1 MNSKSALLQR
11 HTPQVRATHWFVVIA
26 FTLVALSGLAFF
38 HPAFYSLSN
47 LFGGGPW
54 TRILHPFAGVVLFLA
69 FLLLVA
75 QEWQHNR
82 ITAADRQWQQQMMAI
97 MMNRADDL
105 PEIGRYNLGQKYL
118 FRTLLVMISLLF
130 LTGIVIWQ
138 PYFAPKFP
146 VGLVRLAVMT
156 HAIASFIAITSI
168 IVHIYAAY
176 WTRGAIRGM
185 TRGTVTAAWARH
197 HYPGWYKEMTKG
209 RK

>member
-1 MNSKSALLQR
+1 MNSNSTLLQR
-11 HTPQVRATHWFVVIA
+11 HTPQVRANHWFVVIA

-38 HPAFYSLSN
+38 HPAFYFLSN

-54 TRILHPFAGVVLFLA
+54 ARILHPFAGVVLFLA

-75 QEWQHNR
+75 RQWRHNR

-97 MMNRADDL
+97 MMNRGHDL
-105 PEIGRYNLGQKYL
+105 PEIGRYNIGQKYL
-118 FRTLLVMISLLF
+118 FRTLLVMIPLLF

-138 PYFAPKFP
+138 PYFAPEFP
-146 VGLVRLAVMT
+146 IGVVRLAVMT
-156 HAIASFIAITSI
+156 HAIVAFIAMISI

-176 WTRGAIRGM
+176 WTKGAIRGM
-185 TRGTVTAAWARH
+185 IRGTVTAAWAKH

-209 RK
+209 RE